1 MWNAAIRNLESD
13 PIFKDANIRKL
24 KVFNSDVFEEK
35 ALKLFEK
42 LSTAENTDFEAVTD
56 LIHELCGEIKY
67 SYFLYGILAGNVIEE
82 FSG

>member
-1 MWNAAIRNLESD
+1 MDEFREKNLLFQFLES
-13 PIFKDANIRKL
+13 IFENNTD
-24 KVFNSDVFEEK
+24 NSSINKIEK
-35 ALKLFEK
+35 KLFEK

-82 FSG
+82 

>member
-1 MWNAAIRNLESD
+1 MDEFREKNLLFQFLES
-13 PIFKDANIRKL
+13 IFENITD
-24 KVFNSDVFEEK
+24 NSSINKIEK
-35 ALKLFEK
+35 KLFEK

>member
-1 MWNAAIRNLESD
+1 MDEFREKNLLFQFLES
-13 PIFKDANIRKL
+13 IFENNTD
-24 KVFNSDVFEEK
+24 NSSINKIEK
-35 ALKLFEK
+35 KLFEK

-67 SYFLYGILAGNVIEE
+67 SYFLYGMLAGNVIEE

>member
-1 MWNAAIRNLESD
+1 MDEFREKNLLFQFLES
-13 PIFKDANIRKL
+13 IFENNTD
-24 KVFNSDVFEEK
+24 NSSIDKIER
-35 ALKLFEK
+35 KLFEK

>member
-1 MWNAAIRNLESD
+1 MDEFREKNLLFQFLVS
-13 PIFKDANIRKL
+13 IFENNTD
-24 KVFNSDVFEEK
+24 NSSINKIEK
-35 ALKLFEK
+35 KLFEK

>member
-1 MWNAAIRNLESD
+1 MDELREKNLLFQFLES
-13 PIFKDANIRKL
+13 IFENNTDNSSIKKIEKKL
-24 KVFNSDVFEEK
+24 
-35 ALKLFEK
+35 LEK

-67 SYFLYGILAGNVIEE
+67 SYFLYGMLAGNVIEE

>member
-1 MWNAAIRNLESD
+1 MDEFREKNLLFQFLES
-13 PIFKDANIRKL
+13 IFENNTD
-24 KVFNSDVFEEK
+24 NSSINKIEK
-35 ALKLFEK
+35 KIFEK

>member
-1 MWNAAIRNLESD
+1 MDELREKNLLFQFLES
-13 PIFKDANIRKL
+13 IFENNTD
-24 KVFNSDVFEEK
+24 NSSINKIEK
-35 ALKLFEK
+35 KLFEK

-67 SYFLYGILAGNVIEE
+67 SYFLYGMLAGNVIEE

>member
-1 MWNAAIRNLESD
+1 MDELREKNLLFQFLES
-13 PIFKDANIRKL
+13 IFENNTD
-24 KVFNSDVFEEK
+24 NSSINKIEK
-35 ALKLFEK
+35 KLFEK
-42 LSTAENTDFEAVTD
+42 LSTTENTDFEAVTD

>member
-1 MWNAAIRNLESD
+1 MDEFREKNLLFQFLES
-13 PIFKDANIRKL
+13 IFENNTD
-24 KVFNSDVFEEK
+24 NSTINKIEK
-35 ALKLFEK
+35 KLFEK
-42 LSTAENTDFEAVTD
+42 LSTTENTDFEAVTD

>member
-1 MWNAAIRNLESD
+1 MDEFREKNLLFQFLES
-13 PIFKDANIRKL
+13 IFENNTD
-24 KVFNSDVFEEK
+24 NSSINKIEK
-35 ALKLFEK
+35 KLFEK

-56 LIHELCGEIKY
+56 LIYELCGEIKY

>member
-1 MWNAAIRNLESD
+1 MDEFREKNLLFQFLES
-13 PIFKDANIRKL
+13 IFENNTD
-24 KVFNSDVFEEK
+24 NSSIDKIER
-35 ALKLFEK
+35 KLFEK

-56 LIHELCGEIKY
+56 LIHELCSEIKY

>member
-1 MWNAAIRNLESD
+1 MDEFREKNLLFQFLES
-13 PIFKDANIRKL
+13 IFENNTD
-24 KVFNSDVFEEK
+24 NSSINKIEK
-35 ALKLFEK
+35 KLFEK
-42 LSTAENTDFEAVTD
+42 LSITENTDFEAVTD

>member
-1 MWNAAIRNLESD
+1 MDEFREKNLLFQFLES
-13 PIFKDANIRKL
+13 IFENNTD
-24 KVFNSDVFEEK
+24 NSSINKIEK
-35 ALKLFEK
+35 KLFEK

-67 SYFLYGILAGNVIEE
+67 SYFLYGILAGNVIDE

>member
-1 MWNAAIRNLESD
+1 MDELREKNLLFQFLES
-13 PIFKDANIRKL
+13 IFENNTDNSSIKKIEKKL
-24 KVFNSDVFEEK
+24 
-35 ALKLFEK
+35 LEK

>member
-1 MWNAAIRNLESD
+1 MDEFREKNLLFQFLES
-13 PIFKDANIRKL
+13 IFENNTD
-24 KVFNSDVFEEK
+24 NSSINKIEK
-35 ALKLFEK
+35 KLFEK

>member
-1 MWNAAIRNLESD
+1 MDEFREKNLLFQFLES
-13 PIFKDANIRKL
+13 IFENNTD
-24 KVFNSDVFEEK
+24 NSTINKIEK
-35 ALKLFEK
+35 KLFEK

>member
-1 MWNAAIRNLESD
+1 MDELREKNLLFQFLES
-13 PIFKDANIRKL
+13 IFENNTD
-24 KVFNSDVFEEK
+24 NSSINKIEK
-35 ALKLFEK
+35 KLFEK

>member
-1 MWNAAIRNLESD
+1 MDEFREKNLLFLFLES
-13 PIFKDANIRKL
+13 IFENNTD
-24 KVFNSDVFEEK
+24 NSSINKIEK
-35 ALKLFEK
+35 KLFEK

>member
-1 MWNAAIRNLESD
+1 MDEFREKNLLFQFLES
-13 PIFKDANIRKL
+13 IFENNTD
-24 KVFNSDVFEEK
+24 NSSINKIEK
-35 ALKLFEK
+35 KLFEK
-42 LSTAENTDFEAVTD
+42 LSTTENTDFEAVTD